1 MKELI
6 AVGNNSIGEGMV
18 RTVNARDLH
27 AFLESKQDFSD
38 WIKKR
43 IKQYGFA
50 ENTDFVLFHDSM
62 ENPNGGRPSIDYHL
76 SLDMAKELS
85 MVERN
90 AKGKEARQ
98 YFLECE
104 RAALQTPAV
113 DPIKVLN
120 DPAAMRGLLLT
131 YSEKVL
137 SLEATVAEQAP
148 KVEALDRIAGA
159 DGLHNITNTAKAL
172 QVKPSALF
180 SWLSANQWIYRRV
193 GGKSW
198 VAYQQRIQQG
208 FLTHKVH
215 TVVSE
220 TDGTAQVYE
229 RVMVTAKGMA
239 KLSGVFS
246 LNAVGRKAA

>member
-6 AVGNNSIGEGMV
+6 KIDRQEVAGKSIQ
-18 RTVNARDLH
+18 TVNARDLH
-27 AFLESKQDFSD
+27 AFLESKQQFAD
-38 WIKKR
+38 WIKNR
-43 IKQYGFA
+43 IKKYSFT
-50 ENTDFVLFHDSM
+50 ENADFTVIHNSMNNHD
-62 ENPNGGRPSIDYHL
+62 GRPAVDYHL

-90 AKGKEARQ
+90 AKGKEARL
-98 YFLECE
+98 YFIECE
-104 RAALQTPAV
+104 RVALQAPAV